1 MSYLGIDVGTQGAR
15 ALIVGQDG
23 TVLAEASL
31 PFAQAEVPGLPPGW
45 HEQDPRAWH
54 EAVVSAVATA
64 TVDLRRAGGPPV
76 EALSVTSTS
85 GTLCLVDE
93 RGEPLGPAI
102 MYSDTRSADLAA
114 QVQNAGAGL
123 AERLGYGFNAS
134 FALSKLT
141 WVSRVQ
147 PERLARARWCLSP
160 ADLVAGWFTGEW
172 GTSDWTNALKMGYD
186 LLDLRWPTFISEGL
200 GLPAGLLPRVVA
212 PGTPIGD
219 VSAQAAERMGLPVGA
234 QVVAGSTDGVAAQLA
249 SGAVSPGDWNSTLGT
264 TLVIKGVSR
273 SLLRDAQGRI
283 YCHRHP
289 EGYWLPGGASSTG
302 AECLAMR
309 FGQDLDALNRAA
321 LAHTP
326 SGVVVYPLVR
336 RGERFPFCRPEA
348 TGFTLGQ
355 ASGRECL
362 FSAHLEGIAYVE
374 RLAYDV
380 LRDLGASVGDTI
392 HVAGGG
398 IQSEAGLQVR
408 ADVLN
413 RRLVA
418 PAVPSAAMGAAILA
432 AYGHS
437 QDGLSAVARRMVR
450 HTREVTPRPGY
461 HGMYA
466 DGYDRFVRACEER
479 GYLP

>member
-1 MSYLGIDVGTQGAR
+1 
-15 ALIVGQDG
+15 
-23 TVLAEASL
+23 
-31 PFAQAEVPGLPPGW
+31 
-45 HEQDPRAWH
+45 
-54 EAVVSAVATA
+54 
-64 TVDLRRAGGPPV
+64 
-76 EALSVTSTS
+76 
-85 GTLCLVDE
+85 
-93 RGEPLGPAI
+93 
-102 MYSDTRSADLAA
+102 
-114 QVQNAGAGL
+114 
-123 AERLGYGFNAS
+123 
-134 FALSKLT
+134 
-141 WVSRVQ
+141 VSRVQ

-160 ADLVAGWFTGEW
+160 ADLVAGWFSGEW
-172 GTSDWTNALKMGYD
+172 GSSDWTNVLKMGYD
-186 LLDLRWPTFISEGL
+186 LLDLRWPTFISQDL

-212 PGTPIGD
+212 PGTPIGA
-219 VSAQAAERMGLPVGA
+219 VSAQAAERTGLPVGA
-234 QVVAGSTDGVAAQLA
+234 RVVAGSTDGVAAQLA

-302 AECLAMR
+302 AECLAVR

-348 TGFTLGQ
+348 TGFALDQ
-355 ASGRECL
+355 AADRQCL
-362 FSAHLEGIAYVE
+362 YAAHLEGIAYVE

-380 LRDLGASVGDTI
+380 LRDLGASVGGTI

-418 PAVPSAAMGAAILA
+418 PAVPSAAMGAAVLA

-466 DGYDRFVRACEER
+466 DGYGRFVRACKER